1 MARLNGIDAVIE
13 RTSLGKTAIYGYI
26 STGELRS
33 VKVGRRRLFSDDAID
48 EFIQRLEST
57 VQGGAA

>member
-1 MARLNGIDAVIE
+1 MARLNGIDTVLE
-13 RTSLGKTAIYGYI
+13 RTNLGKTAIYGYI

-48 EFIQRLEST
+48 DFIRRLESS